1 MFAHFVFALRDAG
14 VPASITEYLALLG
27 AMRHGVADYSVEDFY
42 YLSRATL
49 VKDERHLDRFDQVFG
64 HVFRG
69 LEATSAEGG
78 DAGPAPRDLPAE
90 WLRRMAEKHLTAE
103 ERAQVEA
110 LGGFDKLM
118 EALQQ
123 RLAEQQGR
131 HQGGNKWIGT
141 AGTSPFGAYG
151 YNPEGVRIGQDGSR
165 HRRAVKVWDKR
176 EFRDLDDGVELG
188 TRNIKLALRR
198 LRRFARQGAAT
209 ELDMGGTIRA
219 TAHNAGSLDLKMVPE
234 RHNAVKVLLFLD
246 VGGSMD
252 DHVRASEE
260 LFSAARSE
268 FKHLQFY
275 YFHNCPYERLWQQ
288 NHRRRDQ
295 AVPTEDVIRTYG
307 PDYRAIFVGDATMSP
322 YEIAAPGGS
331 VEHWNDEPGAAW
343 MGRLLGH
350 WRRSAWL
357 NPVPREYWAGA
368 QSIGMVRGLM
378 GDRMYPLTPGGLD
391 DMIRELG
398 R

>member
-123 RLAEQQGR
+123 RLAEQLGR
-131 HQGGNKWIGT
+131 HQGGSKWIGT

-260 LFSAARSE
+260 LFSAVRSE

-322 YEIAAPGGS
+322 YEVAAPGGS